1 MVQRRMLGFLDDE
14 AGTTLVE
21 YGMLVMLVALLCIAA
36 LKILGSKVSSSYQ
49 QADALLP

>member
-1 MVQRRMLGFLDDE
+1 MVQLRVLEFFDDD

-36 LKILGSKVSSSYQ
+36 LKLIGSKVSSSYQ

>member
-1 MVQRRMLGFLDDE
+1 MVQLRVLEFLDDE

-36 LKILGSKVSSSYQ
+36 IKLLGTKVSSSYQ